1 MGAFRPQ
8 LVAPWRRWWRVRP
21 LCRAPCSAIAT
32 AALRSAARGLKRHRE
47 SRKHPSH
54 GGPLRFLP
62 EEHRSEAEK
71 NREYT
76 FQPDEAVEA
85 IKAPQVILSK
95 AHKEYRTRK
104 SRGQKQGNVD
114 ELISMPETLA
124 EAVWV

>member
-1 MGAFRPQ
+1 MILWVVVLQ
-8 LVAPWRRWWRVRP
+8 WCPWPR
-21 LCRAPCSAIAT
+21 T
-32 AALRSAARGLKRHRE
+32 TALRSAARRLKRHRESRKHPSQAEKHRE

>member
-1 MGAFRPQ
+1 MSTATTSFSKSKS
-8 LVAPWRRWWRVRP
+8 VMDV
-21 LCRAPCSAIAT
+21 SANLGHRIWFAT
-32 AALRSAARGLKRHRE
+32 ATLRSAARGLKRHRE

>member
-1 MGAFRPQ
+1 MTQKVREIHLQTKYTDAFE
-8 LVAPWRRWWRVRP
+8 
-21 LCRAPCSAIAT
+21 I
-32 AALRSAARGLKRHRE
+32 
-47 SRKHPSH
+47 
-54 GGPLRFLP
+54 
-62 EEHRSEAEK
+62 
-71 NREYT
+71 T

-95 AHKEYRTRK
+95 GHKEYRTRR

>member
-1 MGAFRPQ
+1 MPR
-8 LVAPWRRWWRVRP
+8 
-21 LCRAPCSAIAT
+21 RAPARQWCPWPRT
-32 AALRSAARGLKRHRE
+32 TALRSAARRLKRHRE
-47 SRKHPSH
+47 SRKHPSQAEKT
-54 GGPLRFLP
+54 PRT
-62 EEHRSEAEK
+62 EAEK

>member
-1 MGAFRPQ
+1 MDA
-8 LVAPWRRWWRVRP
+8 
-21 LCRAPCSAIAT
+21 SANLGHRIWFAT
-32 AALRSAARGLKRHRE
+32 ATLRSAARGLKRHRESRKHPSQAEKHRE